1 MKNTQVNTYAVPLS
15 TELHNSSSK
24 LGSVLYKLINIIII
38 YMAHY
43 NMINH
48 VYKI

>member
-24 LGSVLYKLINIIII
+24 LGSVNIIII